1 MTISNVNKSL
11 EIQTITTDVI
21 NWSISYDIVGVSSV
35 ELVGNDGSISTITDT
50 TILPNPTI
58 GNVNEVKS
66 LIIENTSTNKTTV
79 AIRSNTS
86 GVRIKI
92 FEAIL
97 SPGEN
102 INYTVKSGFSVRAN
116 DGSLKIF
123 NTSTTFEN
131 FITANKQKITMLK
144 TVPRTTVAATSFSM
158 FDLAGN
164 PGAGV
169 LAGTSTTSGVVPTDT
184 TVGFPLVNSFSA
196 TKGNIGAIQFSNT
209 VASRLTLYDM
219 LFKAGAYGFAT
230 GTTTLSAQPS
240 YASRIPTNSNY
251 NDTEIW
257 VEVTTAFV
265 TVTAW
270 RVQVTYTNQSGVSNR
285 TSIISPAQSATSL
298 TSGKMF
304 QLALQ
309 SGDTGVQSI
318 NSVIVTNGGTAM
330 TAGAFNVLVM
340 RRLVSGRI
348 KIANDTHA
356 LSMIDSGMPEVFD
369 TSALFLKVD
378 ADSTSTGV
386 PEVFFDIIG

>member
-1 MTISNVNKSL
+1 MTISDVNKSL
-11 EIQTITTDVI
+11 EILTTTTDAI
-21 NWSISYDIVGVSSV
+21 NWSISYDIVGASSV
-35 ELVGNDGSISTITDT
+35 GLVGNDGAISTATNT
-50 TILPNPTI
+50 TILPNPTT
-58 GNVNEVKS
+58 GNANEVKS
-66 LIIENTSTNKTTV
+66 LIIENASANKVTI

-92 FEAIL
+92 FEAVL
-97 SPGEN
+97 SAGEN
-102 INYTVKSGFSVRAN
+102 IRYTVKNGFSVITN
-116 DGSLKIF
+116 DGSLKMF

-131 FITANKQKITMLK
+131 FITANKQKIRMLK
-144 TVPRTTVAATSFSM
+144 TAARTTTAATSFSM
-158 FDLAGN
+158 FDIAGN

-169 LAGTSTTSGVVPTDT
+169 LAGTSTTAGVVPTSST
-184 TVGFPLVNSFSA
+184 AGCPLINAFSA

-209 VASRLTLYDM
+209 VASRLTLYDL

-230 GTTTLSAQPS
+230 GTTTLSAQPR
-240 YASRIPTNSNY
+240 YASRIPSNSNY

-257 VEVTTAFV
+257 IEVTTAFV
-265 TVTAW
+265 TGTAW
-270 RVQVTYTNQSGVSNR
+270 QVQVTYTNQYGISGR
-285 TSIISPAQSATSL
+285 TSIISSAQAAAAL
-298 TSGKMF
+298 TLGKMF

-330 TAGAFNVLVM
+330 TAGAFNVLVL

-356 LSMIDSGMPEVFD
+356 LSMMDSGMPEVFA

-378 ADSTSTGV
+378 ADSTSTGI